1 MPHRFYAYAVK
12 GGSILFRGASLP
24 TVVLAL
30 ALSACPNPSAAQEA
44 DASSWRSSDR
54 MQWPEGTEVL
64 PALNLEGMTLVEAR
78 LYGTAERDTTG
89 LFALDTGAG
98 YLALDLDLA
107 RRFGLVDSSATP
119 ASIGL
124 TNHPLPRFTL
134 GELEMS
140 DVEPVLTIDAEII
153 RRVTD
158 RPVLGLLGQ
167 KPLSDR
173 ALWIDYREGIV
184 ALIPSASAQ
193 GGDDDDSVIAAV
205 GRAIARSRTT
215 LESVMTRRAIAVPF
229 RLAGDGKV
237 LVSARVSNPNPSRFS
252 GWFTLIVDTGA
263 SKTVFFQPD
272 LRRRASGASD
282 WVTLR
287 GLSAPT
293 LVGTAEASLVRVP
306 AIEVRTENG
315 TLRVERMD
323 AAVVESELA
332 DLLSRVTQEEITGLL
347 GYSWLK
353 YFRVIL
359 DYPNQ
364 VMWLD
369 AIPDYIDDRPLEYSH
384 VGLQLERND
393 GEVVVSGV
401 AEGSPA
407 ARAGVQRG
415 DRLIAVDG
423 DQTID
428 LDLTLLGKRMEGPPG
443 TPIEIVTRRGSQTRA
458 FRLVRRQLL

>member
-1 MPHRFYAYAVK
+1 
-12 GGSILFRGASLP
+12 
-24 TVVLAL
+24 
-30 ALSACPNPSAAQEA
+30 
-44 DASSWRSSDR
+44 

-64 PALNLEGMTLVEAR
+64 PALNLEGVTLVEAK
-78 LYGTAERDTTG
+78 LYGYAERDTTG

-107 RRFGLVDSSATP
+107 RRFGLADSSATP
-119 ASIGL
+119 APVGL
-124 TNHPLPRFTL
+124 TIHPLPRFTL
-134 GELEMS
+134 GALEMT
-140 DVEPVLTIDAEII
+140 DVEPVLTIDGEII

-158 RPVLGLLGQ
+158 RPVLGLIGQ

-173 ALWIDYREGIV
+173 AVWIDYREGIV
-184 ALIPSASAQ
+184 ALIPSVAAE
-193 GGDDDDSVIAAV
+193 GDDESVLASTSRAV
-205 GRAIARSRTT
+205 ARSRTT

-229 RLAGDGKV
+229 RMAGDGKV
-237 LVSARVSNPNPSRFS
+237 LVSARVANPQPTRFS

-272 LRRRASGASD
+272 LRLRVSSASTWA
-282 WVTLR
+282 TLR

-315 TLRVERMD
+315 TIRVERMD

-332 DLLSRVTQEEITGLL
+332 DLLSRVTQEKILGLL

-359 DYPNQ
+359 DYPNL

-369 AIPDYIDDRPLEYSH
+369 AIPDYVDDRPLEYSH
-384 VGLQLERND
+384 VGLQLERSE

-407 ARAGVQRG
+407 ARAGIRRG

-423 DQTID
+423 DEVID
-428 LDLTLLGKRMEGPPG
+428 FDLTFLGKRMEGPPG
-443 TPIEIVTRRGSQTRA
+443 TPVEIVTRRGSQTRA